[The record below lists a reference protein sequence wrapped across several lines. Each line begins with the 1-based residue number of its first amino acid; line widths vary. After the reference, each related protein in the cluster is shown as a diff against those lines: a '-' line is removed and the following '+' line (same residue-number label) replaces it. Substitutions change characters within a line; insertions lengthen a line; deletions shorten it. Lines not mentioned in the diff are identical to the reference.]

1 MCFECFG
8 AKPLEMATNSHNQ
21 NGASLHN
28 RERLGATDEQNPTTF
43 ADETKD
49 ARRACSLVCASMWL
63 RRHKVLRAL
72 LLFAFA
78 LTCLSLAGHVEPV
91 LGNTDGVTSIFRPLS
106 QPAQEI
112 KETSL
117 LVLAICGS
125 IFVVVAGLLV
135 YAIVRFR
142 HRAGDE
148 LSEPPQVYG
157 SNQIEIAWT
166 ILPLLI
172 VFVLILVTSRT
183 IADIQNRKPPPTAVK
198 ATVIGHQW
206 WWEIRYPELGIVT
219 ANELHVPASDGRGS
233 RPTFLKL
240 QSADVAH
247 SFWVP
252 LLAGKT
258 DLIPNREN
266 LMWIEPTKPGTYRG
280 NCAEYCGTQH
290 ARMLIRVVVQPPDEF
305 ERWAREQQQL
315 AATDTSATAGRTVFF
330 ANSCVNCHTIGGTS
344 AQGKFGPDLTH
355 LMSRE
360 TLAAGAAS
368 NTPDNLRLWVRDPQK
383 IKVGCLMPNMQ
394 LTNEEVNQVVAYLQ
408 TLE

>member
-1 MCFECFG
+1 MF
-8 AKPLEMATNSHNQ
+8 
-21 NGASLHN
+21 
-28 RERLGATDEQNPTTF
+28 
-43 ADETKD
+43 
-49 ARRACSLVCASMWL
+49 
-63 RRHKVLRAL
+63 RAL
-72 LLFAFA
+72 LLLA
-78 LTCLSLAGHVEPV
+78 LTLTCVIVAGHNEQA
-91 LGNTDGVTSIFRPLS
+91 LGSTDGVTSIFQPQS

-117 LVLAICGS
+117 LVLAVCGT
-125 IFVVVAGLLV
+125 IFFVVAGLLV

-157 SNQIEIAWT
+157 SNQIELAWT

-172 VFVLILVTSRT
+172 VFVLILVTART
-183 IADIQNRKPPPTAVK
+183 IADIQNRKPPSGAVK

-219 ANELHVPASDGRGS
+219 ANELHVPASDGSGS

-252 LLAGKT
+252 VLAGKT

-266 LMWIEPTKPGTYRG
+266 LMWIEPTKPGTYLG

-290 ARMLIRVVVQPPDEF
+290 ARMLIRVVVHSPDEF
-305 ERWAREQQQL
+305 ERWTNEQQQ
-315 AATDTSATAGRTVFF
+315 AASAETNAAEGRKVFF
-330 ANSCVNCHTIGGTS
+330 ANSCVNCHTIKGTS
-344 AQGKFGPDLTH
+344 SQGKFGPDLTH

-360 TLAAGAAS
+360 TLAAGAAP
-368 NTPDNLRLWVRDPQK
+368 NTPDNLRQWVRDPQK

-394 LTNEEVNQVVAYLQ
+394 LTDEEVDQVVSYLQ
-408 TLE
+408 TLK

>member
-1 MCFECFG
+1 M
-8 AKPLEMATNSHNQ
+8 
-21 NGASLHN
+21 
-28 RERLGATDEQNPTTF
+28 
-43 ADETKD
+43 
-49 ARRACSLVCASMWL
+49 
-63 RRHKVLRAL
+63 
-72 LLFAFA
+72 LFFA
-78 LTCLSLAGHVEPV
+78 LAFVCVVLVAQVEPV
-91 LGNTDGVTSIFRPLS
+91 LGSTDGVTSIFRPQS

-112 KETSL
+112 KEISV

-125 IFVVVAGLLV
+125 IFIVVAGLLV

-157 SNQIEIAWT
+157 SNQIELAWT

-172 VFVLILVTSRT
+172 VFVLILVTART
-183 IADIQNRKPPPTAVK
+183 IADIQNRKPPPTAVH

-206 WWEIRYPELGIVT
+206 WWEIRYPGLGIVT

-252 LLAGKT
+252 ELSGKT

-266 LMWIEPTKPGTYRG
+266 LMWIEPTKPGTYPG

-290 ARMLIRVVVQPPDEF
+290 ARMLIRVVVQSADEF
-305 ERWAREQQQL
+305 ERWAKEQQQ
-315 AATDTSATAGRTVFF
+315 SAPVETNAPEGRKVFF
-330 ANSCVNCHTIGGTS
+330 ANSCVNCHTISGTS
-344 AQGKFGPDLTH
+344 AQGRFGPDLTH
-355 LMSRE
+355 LMSRQ
-360 TLAAGAAS
+360 TLAAGAVP
-368 NTPDNLRLWVRDPQK
+368 NTPDQLRLWVHDPQK

-394 LTNEEVNQVVAYLQ
+394 LTDAEVDHVVAYLR
-408 TLE
+408 TLK

>member
-1 MCFECFG
+1 M
-8 AKPLEMATNSHNQ
+8 
-21 NGASLHN
+21 
-28 RERLGATDEQNPTTF
+28 RLRLYRQ
-43 ADETKD
+43 
-49 ARRACSLVCASMWL
+49 
-63 RRHKVLRAL
+63 HKILRAL

-78 LTCLSLAGHVEPV
+78 LTYVVFAGHVEPV

-106 QPAQEI
+106 QPAQEV
-112 KETSL
+112 KELSM
-117 LVLAICGS
+117 LVVAICAA
-125 IFVVVAGLLV
+125 IFLVVAGLLV
-135 YAIVRFR
+135 YTIIRFR

-148 LSEPPQVYG
+148 ASEPPQIYG
-157 SNQIEIAWT
+157 SNQIELAWT

-183 IADIQNRKPPPTAVK
+183 IADIQNRKAPAGAVR

-219 ANELHVPASDGRGS
+219 ANELHVPASDVTGS

-252 LLAGKT
+252 QLSGKT

-266 LMWIEPTKPGTYRG
+266 MMWIEPTKPGTYLG

-290 ARMLIRVVVQPPDEF
+290 ARMLIRVVVHPPDEF
-305 ERWAREQQQL
+305 DRWAKAQQQS
-315 AATDTSATAGRTVFF
+315 ASVETSSAVGRQVFF

-360 TLAAGAAS
+360 TLAAGAAR
-368 NTPDNLRLWVRDPQK
+368 NTTDNLRFWVRDPQN
-383 IKVGCLMPNMQ
+383 IKECCLMPNMQ
-394 LTNEEVNQVVAYLQ
+394 LTDQQLDQVVAYLKR
-408 TLE
+408 LK